1 MRLPLLVT
9 IRHSMAAAV
18 VLLSIACGKAAST
31 GPSSYDVSYRLSTT
45 SAVVFDSVKYED
57 AQGVLVKVVSPPANW
72 QVVLVVAAGG
82 YVQASAWG
90 VALSG
95 GGSATLKVT
104 WIASGI
110 STASDSSTAA
120 ISSPGGFMLAVAR
133 RRI

>member
-1 MRLPLLVT
+1 VRLRSASLL
-9 IRHSMAAAV
+9 I
-18 VLLSIACGKAAST
+18 LLTACGKAAST
-31 GPSSYDVSYRLSTT
+31 GPTSYDVSYRLSTT
-45 SAVVFDSVKYED
+45 TVVTFDSVKYED
-57 AQGVLVKVVSPPANW
+57 AQGVLVKVVGPPANW
-72 QVVLVVAAGG
+72 AVVVTVAAGG

-90 VALSG
+90 LALSS

-104 WIASGI
+104 WTASGI